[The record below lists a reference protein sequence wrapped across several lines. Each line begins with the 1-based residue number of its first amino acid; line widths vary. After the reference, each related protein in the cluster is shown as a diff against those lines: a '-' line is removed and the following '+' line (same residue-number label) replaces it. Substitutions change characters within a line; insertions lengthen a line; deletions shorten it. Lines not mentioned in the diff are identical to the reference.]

1 MIHLPDFDPNEVIYY
16 IGRETLVPSDRGDMG
31 EAQEKV
37 FAFLSRN
44 ALSATTYFRIPPDR
58 VVELGMQLDL

>member
-1 MIHLPDFDPNEVIYY
+1 
-16 IGRETLVPSDRGDMG
+16 MG